1 MTAIAICPPAFSIA
15 QPFAA
20 EAARAVEATIE
31 VGAERLIAEP
41 WRVSRIIR
49 GADGMT
55 FQELAAEA
63 ARRRALPP
71 NGDFNRALAL
81 AQLARALK
89 SPAFAASFAARAVAC
104 AKAPRAS
111 R

>member
-1 MTAIAICPPAFSIA
+1 MTVNISPSAFSLA

-20 EAARAVEATIE
+20 EAASAVEAVVE
-31 VGAERLIAEP
+31 AGAKRLIAEP
-41 WRVSRIIR
+41 WRVARIVR
-49 GADGMT
+49 GAEAMT

-71 NGDFNRALAL
+71 NPDFNRALAF
-81 AQLARALK
+81 AQLSRALK
-89 SPAFAASFAARAVAC
+89 SPAFAASFASSAATC